1 MGKHRKNNTNSQNS
15 ISQSVLDATHHDIL
29 VQMPVSTM
37 LQNDFNPITS
47 LSHLYDNSTSYSSLV
62 HYLPGS
68 HKASLH
74 NNYSIQNG
82 IKAMINRPYQLS
94 IHCDIIRFF
103 FEQGHQHRC
112 GFSAGTPPAWFHAL
126 LDGQFGASHLRY

>member
-1 MGKHRKNNTNSQNS
+1 MEKHRKNNTNSQNS

-29 VQMPVSTM
+29 VQMLVSTM

-62 HYLPGS
+62 HHYLPGS
-68 HKASLH
+68 HKASLY

-82 IKAMINRPYQLS
+82 IN
-94 IHCDIIRFF
+94 
-103 FEQGHQHRC
+103 
-112 GFSAGTPPAWFHAL
+112 
-126 LDGQFGASHLRY
+126 